1 MRLAHIT
8 RQDFL
13 RDRQGVTLSGVL
25 ENPELPFDILLDFF
39 NCSDH
44 QRRNPEMRGLM

>member
-39 NCSDH
+39 N
-44 QRRNPEMRGLM
+44 RRDLPEANGKS